1 MDDVAARAGVSRALV
16 SLVMRGSP
24 KVSAEKREAVERA
37 AAQLGYRANAHA
49 RGLASRRTR
58 TLGVLLSDLHN
69 PFFAEMYDG
78 IEQAATAA
86 GYRVLLGTGNRRPSR
101 EESTLD
107 SFLEHRVDGLLLLSP
122 RLPSYAI
129 GQVALSTPLVLVG
142 RSTRLAGVDT
152 VTSDDRKGAEIAV
165 NHLIELGHRHIVHL
179 HGGNGAGAA
188 TRRAGYERA
197 MRAAGLDDLIQSMGC
212 DFTEEGGAAAAEDI
226 FDVEDGEWD
235 VTAVFAAN
243 DLAATGVLDACAHL
257 DVPVP
262 QQMSVIGYDNTTFA
276 GLHHVG
282 LTTIDQP
289 RFEMGR
295 LAVELLVERL
305 GGRVEDRHE
314 VLEPSLVRRRTTA
327 QPRTGTIASYDA
339 AQAARAALRSG

>member
-1 MDDVAARAGVSRALV
+1 
-16 SLVMRGSP
+16 
-24 KVSAEKREAVERA
+24 
-37 AAQLGYRANAHA
+37 
-49 RGLASRRTR
+49 
-58 TLGVLLSDLHN
+58 
-69 PFFAEMYDG
+69 MYDG
-78 IEQAATAA
+78 IEQAATVA

-122 RLPSYAI
+122 RMSSYAI

-142 RSTRLAGVDT
+142 RSARLAGVDT
-152 VTSDDRKGAEIAV
+152 VSSDDRKGAEIAV

-197 MRAAGLDDLIQSMGC
+197 MRAAGLGDLIESTAC
-212 DFTEEGGAAAAEDI
+212 DFTEAGGAAAAEAI

-243 DLAATGVLDACAHL
+243 DLAATGVLDVCAQL

-262 QQMSVIGYDNTTFA
+262 GRMSVIGYDNTAYA
-276 GLHHVG
+276 GLHHVA

-305 GGRVEDRHE
+305 DGRIEDRHE
-314 VLEPSLVRRRTTA
+314 VLEPTLVRRRTTA
-327 QPRTGTIASYDA
+327 PPPTGTMAAHDA
-339 AQAARAALRSG
+339 VRAALRSR

>member
-122 RLPSYAI
+122 RLSSYAI

-142 RSTRLAGVDT
+142 RSARLAGVDT

-165 NHLIELGHRHIVHL
+165 NHLVALGHKNIVHL

-188 TRRAGYERA
+188 ARKAGYERA
-197 MRAAGLDDLIQSMGC
+197 MRAAGFGDLIDSRPC
-212 DFTEEGGAAAAEDI
+212 DFTELGGARAAEEI
-226 FDVEDGEWD
+226 FDRENGAWD
-235 VTAVFAAN
+235 TTAIFAAN
-243 DLAATGVLDACAHL
+243 DLAAAGVLNACARL
-257 DVPVP
+257 NIPVP
-262 QQMSVIGYDNTTFA
+262 ERISVIGYDNTA
-276 GLHHVG
+276 YASLHHVS

-295 LAVELLVERL
+295 LAVQLLIQRL
-305 GGRVEDRHE
+305 DGRTEDRHE
-314 VLEPSLVRRRTTA
+314 VLEPSLVVRDTT
-327 QPRTGTIASYDA
+327 DLHHA
-339 AQAARAALRSG
+339 ADVTTVELITALRF